1 MLEGVLEEFV
11 EKLNIHLE
19 PLKDRAQS
27 IDRFSF
33 MFLMIGFFATLL
45 VDVLTAYMFPIWIC
59 IAVSGFYVL
68 VLAIVLY
75 RNNLQLRTIH

>member
-1 MLEGVLEEFV
+1 
-11 EKLNIHLE
+11 
-19 PLKDRAQS
+19 
-27 IDRFSF
+27 

-59 IAVSGFYVL
+59 IAVSVFYVL

-75 RNNLQLRTIH
+75 RNNL